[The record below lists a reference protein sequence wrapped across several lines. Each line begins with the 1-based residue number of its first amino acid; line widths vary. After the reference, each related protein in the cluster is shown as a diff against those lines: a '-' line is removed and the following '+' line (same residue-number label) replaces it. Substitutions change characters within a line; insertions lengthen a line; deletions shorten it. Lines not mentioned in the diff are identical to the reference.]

1 MLRLFLLLCVLSACD
16 ACSASGVRVQSQA
29 ADTTAR
35 ALNGVLPVWLAEADR
50 AAERAGLAACDLDAG
65 ADRATCRAAALA
77 AYDATRVRWRSVA
90 VAWDATAAAHDAWR
104 VTLDG
109 CRASHADTCSPGID
123 AAARY
128 LATVTAWR
136 CAVRAVG
143 HAEWDP
149 LPGAPACTD
158 GGLS

>member
-1 MLRLFLLLCVLSACD
+1 MLRLFLTLCVLAACD
-16 ACSASGVRVQSQA
+16 ACSASAVQVQSRA

-77 AYDATRVRWRSVA
+77 AYDAARVRWRSVA

-104 VTLDG
+104 VTLEG
-109 CRASHADTCSPGID
+109 CRASHATTCMPGLD

-128 LATVTAWR
+128 LATATAWR

-149 LPGAPACTD
+149 LPGAPACSD
-158 GGLS
+158 GGVP